1 MDSCYN
7 LYNNIYMQHFL
18 DNEEERN
25 VSELEDD
32 SEVSKLN
39 SGSESH
45 SDDEPYHWDS
55 AASTSSPKYAE
66 PTSLACTSTRSLKVN
81 NYYYNCCCCYA

>member
-18 DNEEERN
+18 DNGEERN

-39 SGSESH
+39 SGRNPIQMMNHIIGIQQLAHPAQSMQ
-45 SDDEPYHWDS
+45 
-55 AASTSSPKYAE
+55 SPHHLLVQALE
-66 PTSLACTSTRSLKVN
+66 A
-81 NYYYNCCCCYA
+81 